1 MMEPTPVNPRK
12 RSFGLYLIGLIVL
25 IAAGVGTVYFM
36 RASAS
41 GLTSAKAAL
50 EEESARGPR
59 VVVAQVTKGPEFRQI
74 ILLGDAKPFVS
85 ATLFAKVSG
94 YVKTVAVDK
103 GDMVK
108 AGQVIAEIESPEL
121 ESQYQSAVA
130 DLDYK
135 QRLAVRQREL
145 LRSGA
150 YAVQT
155 VEQTEANLRMAQENV
170 RNLNTMR
177 TYQVLRAP
185 FDGTVIARFADPG
198 ALMQAATTNQASS
211 LPVVQLA
218 DNSKLRIGAYVEQ
231 RDVSSVHIGDEV
243 DVVDAANADRR
254 RKARI
259 SRTVGTLDPRTRTL
273 LIEIDVD
280 NRDGFLVPGSFT
292 YANLRVPVAS
302 FAQIPVAALNQRGGT
317 AQVAVIAEDSTVKF
331 RPIRIASTDGI
342 VINVTEG
349 VKPGEKVAL
358 NVPNEVTDGTK
369 VRPSAAR

>member
-1 MMEPTPVNPRK
+1 MIEPTPINPRK
-12 RSFGLYLIGLIVL
+12 RSIGLYVIGVL
-25 IAAGVGTVYFM
+25 LLVGAGVGTLYFM
-36 RASAS
+36 RASSA
-41 GLTSAKAAL
+41 GLISAKAAL
-50 EEESARGPR
+50 DDEAARGPR
-59 VVVAQVTKGPEFRQI
+59 VVVAPVLKGPEFRQI
-74 ILLGDAKPFVS
+74 TLLGDAKPFVT

-94 YVKTVAVDK
+94 YVKSVSVDK

-121 ESQYQSAVA
+121 ESQYQSAAA

-145 LRSGA
+145 LKSGI
-150 YAVQT
+150 YATQT
-155 VEQTEANLRMAQENV
+155 VEQTESSLRMAQENV

-185 FDGTVIARFADPG
+185 FDGTVVARFADPG

-218 DNSKLRIGAYVEQ
+218 DNSKLRISAYVEQ
-231 RDVSSVHIGDEV
+231 RDVSAVHIGDEV
-243 DVVDAANADRR
+243 EVVDAANADRR
-254 RKARI
+254 RKAKV

-273 LIEIDVD
+273 LIEIDLE

-317 AQVAVIAEDSTVKF
+317 AQVAVVGDDAIVKF
-331 RPIRIASTDGI
+331 RPIRIASTNGI
-342 VINVTEG
+342 LINVAEG
-349 VKPGEKVAL
+349 VKPGENVAL
-358 NVPNEVTDGTK
+358 NVPNEVTDGAK
-369 VRPSAAR
+369 VRPSAVR